1 MRTEFKYAAILSL
14 LLFVWLCLEFWI
26 GFHDRYVSYLP
37 LTTLLTSLV
46 WAMGLYWEIREKEN
60 THPALIW
67 NYGRRYRTAFLT
79 TILALPMLLL
89 TRWIFY
95 DLINPGFFNNVLTKG
110 REWTA
115 TGSGFERS
123 LETMESYFEMKVYQT
138 SSLVFNLLTGITF
151 SLLLPILFRKKRY

>member
-1 MRTEFKYAAILSL
+1 MRTEFKYAAILSA
-14 LLFVWLCLEFWI
+14 LLFVWLFLEFWI

-37 LTTLLTSLV
+37 LTTLLTVLV
-46 WAMGLYWEIREKEN
+46 WAVGLYFEIREKEN
-60 THPALIW
+60 THPALTW

-95 DLINPGFFNNVLTKG
+95 DLINPDFFNNVLTKG
-110 REWTA
+110 REWA
-115 TGSGFERS
+115 SGGNSFDRS
-123 LETMESYFEMKVYQT
+123 IKMMENYFEMKAYQT

-151 SLLLPILFRKKRY
+151 SLLLPILFSKKRY